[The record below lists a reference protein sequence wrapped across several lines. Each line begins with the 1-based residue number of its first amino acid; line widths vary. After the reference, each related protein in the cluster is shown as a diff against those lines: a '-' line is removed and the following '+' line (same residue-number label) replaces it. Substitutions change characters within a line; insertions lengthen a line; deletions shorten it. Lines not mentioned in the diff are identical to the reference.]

1 MWEDVCV
8 CLRVLRPRVC
18 VARCSLGRCHSTA
31 RGRVHSASDDGAC
44 AESQGRCACV
54 SLHRL
59 LFCSLGFLYI
69 QAQPLPGRHC
79 ARAGIPTSPEQGR
92 ARSLPMA
99 KPLPC
104 GPTWGACDATN
115 PRGLRSQR
123 RSPLHATLNNSI
135 QLGGGGAG
143 ARARA
148 TVTSGARGGRQDDG
162 TQTHTRTHPPT
173 HTLTLTR
180 THAYTLDSPLL

>member
-1 MWEDVCV
+1 M

-115 PRGLRSQR
+115 PRGLRTQR
-123 RSPLHATLNNSI
+123 RSPLCNTTQFNSI
-135 QLGGGGAG
+135 
-143 ARARA
+143 
-148 TVTSGARGGRQDDG
+148 GGRRRGSTSEGHSNVRRQGRKAGRRQTGQGG
-162 TQTHTRTHPPT
+162 TSEAARSQFEFSFCCMQVPHRLHPV
-173 HTLTLTR
+173 
-180 THAYTLDSPLL
+180 A